1 MSDLDIIE
9 GMSNASSSIRY
20 QALVQPATAT
30 TSQPVPVRQRASLT
44 VAQPVLERPA
54 QPTTRG
60 SRPRPT
66 EQSRPH
72 RAASS
77 VEPITR
83 ANTNGPKPR
92 PTPYQAHQVAQVT
105 HDLDLDD
112 EQSAQATV
120 PLDLESEQEQDAEM
134 SARTTLL
141 GDDTNADIQVHMPPV
156 PYRRPQPQALRRS
169 PALVFVGLGMVS
181 MLLLWAVVVPICS
194 FMTLN
199 ISNRW
204 GHGPDHVTVL
214 HGVFGH
220 NKDSQAHP
228 TRLEAYI
235 EQGRVEIAETAAG
248 DPAHAHIYIGPT
260 LLGWQGSTSDAII
273 DMRLSDISHNGRY
286 DVLLDVRGSSL
297 NWLFQPQELKVTLVN
312 MGESFKVEGGQ

>member
-1 MSDLDIIE
+1 MGDIDIRE
-9 GMSNASSSIRY
+9 GMSTASSSIRY
-20 QALVQPATAT
+20 QAAQPAATA
-30 TSQPVPVRQRASLT
+30 SQSVPVLRQRASLKT
-44 VAQPVLERPA
+44 GAQQVLERP
-54 QPTTRG
+54 
-60 SRPRPT
+60 RPT
-66 EQSRPH
+66 QPQEPITRIAHRPTAEQSRPR
-72 RAASS
+72 RAASI

-83 ANTNGPKPR
+83 ATGPKPR
-92 PTPYQAHQVAQVT
+92 PLQAQATAQ
-105 HDLDLDD
+105 LDLDD
-112 EQSAQATV
+112 EPNAQATV
-120 PLDLESEQEQDAEM
+120 QLEYDAEM
-134 SARTTLL
+134 PAQTTTLL
-141 GDDTNADIQVHMPPV
+141 GDDTNTDADIQVRLPV
-156 PYRRPQPQALRRS
+156 PYRRPQQQTRTKHQH
-169 PALVFVGLGMVS
+169 ALVFVGLGMVA
-181 MLLLWAVVVPICS
+181 MLLIWAVIVPICS
-194 FMTLN
+194 FMLLN
-199 ISNRW
+199 IESRW
-204 GHGPDHVTVL
+204 GHGPDHTTVL

>member
-1 MSDLDIIE
+1 MSDLDIME
-9 GMSNASSSIRY
+9 GMSNASSSKRY
-20 QALVQPATAT
+20 QAAQPATAT
-30 TSQPVPVRQRASLT
+30 ASQPVPVRQRASLKT
-44 VAQPVLERPA
+44 GAQQVLERPRPV
-54 QPTTRG
+54 QP
-60 SRPRPT
+60 SRPR
-66 EQSRPH
+66 EQSRP
-72 RAASS
+72 RR

-83 ANTNGPKPR
+83 ATGLR
-92 PTPYQAHQVAQVT
+92 PLQSAQVT

-112 EQSAQATV
+112 EQSAQATTV
-120 PLDLESEQEQDAEM
+120 PLDDTSEDDAQ
-134 SARTTLL
+134 TTLL
-141 GDDTNADIQVHMPPV
+141 PSNPDDIQVRMPV
-156 PYRRPQPQALRRS
+156 PYRRPQPQARIRHQHS
-169 PALVFVGLGMVS
+169 LVFVGVGMGA
-181 MLLLWAVVVPICS
+181 MLLIWAVIVPICS
-194 FMTLN
+194 FMLLN
-199 ISNRW
+199 IESRW
-204 GHGPDHVTVL
+204 GHGPDHTTVL